1 MPNEDNS
8 MIGSPKAFPALVKEV
23 RKQLGI
29 SQEELAH
36 ELGVSF
42 ATINRWENGKTTP
55 FKLARGQF
63 DAFCDKMKKR
73 GRLKLTGGRQ

>member
-1 MPNEDNS
+1 M
-8 MIGSPKAFPALVKEV
+8 VREV

-42 ATINRWENGKTTP
+42 ATINRWENGKTMPSKMAKTVWRQ
-55 FKLARGQF
+55 FYQKLIDEG
-63 DAFCDKMKKR
+63 
-73 GRLKLTGGRQ
+73 KLNDE